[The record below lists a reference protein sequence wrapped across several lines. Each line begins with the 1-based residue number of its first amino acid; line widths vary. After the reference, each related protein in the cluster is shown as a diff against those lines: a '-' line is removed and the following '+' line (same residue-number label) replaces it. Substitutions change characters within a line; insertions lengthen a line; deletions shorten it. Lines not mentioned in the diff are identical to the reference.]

1 MAKKKYIL
9 VTVWP
14 GTNKKKEEDVAKAY
28 GPFKSRREAEAF
40 HFSHRS
46 LWKAKENKILEMDSP
61 KNNEDRVKVSR

>member
-1 MAKKKYIL
+1 MTKKKYIL

-14 GTNKKKEEDVAKAY
+14 GTNKKKEDVAKAH

-61 KNNEDRVKVSR
+61 KNNEDRVKVSS